1 MGMIRAHV
9 NSPRLKSTD
18 LMALLTLDAPNFDQ
32 PLHLMHSHHLRSEQR
47 AALLARLN
55 SHVRAGGC
63 DDQARQTASHILR
76 HFDETGNQHHEDEE
90 IGLFPAT
97 LGAVPTH
104 TRRSLRALTDHLV
117 QQHRD
122 LSRLWDAVRSQLIT
136 MIEGKSALL
145 DEALCNRFHTIC
157 VAHIEHE
164 EGELLPIAHRWL
176 AHSTLDLMGKQM
188 KERRN
193 IAASQ
198 GYMS

>member
-1 MGMIRAHV
+1 
-9 NSPRLKSTD
+9 
-18 LMALLTLDAPNFDQ
+18 MALLTLDSPNFDQ

-55 SHVRAGGC
+55 SHLRASGC
-63 DDQARQTASHILR
+63 NGQARQTASHILR
-76 HFDETGNQHHEDEE
+76 HFDETAIQHHEDEE
-90 IGLFPAT
+90 IDLFPTT

-104 TRRSLRALTDHLV
+104 TRTSLRALTDHLA
-117 QQHRD
+117 QQHCD

-136 MIEGKSALL
+136 VIDGKSDLL
-145 DEALCNRFHTIC
+145 DEGLCNRFHTIC

-176 AHSTLDLMGKQM
+176 PQSKLELLGKRM

-193 IAASQ
+193 VAASQ
-198 GYMS
+198 GHLS